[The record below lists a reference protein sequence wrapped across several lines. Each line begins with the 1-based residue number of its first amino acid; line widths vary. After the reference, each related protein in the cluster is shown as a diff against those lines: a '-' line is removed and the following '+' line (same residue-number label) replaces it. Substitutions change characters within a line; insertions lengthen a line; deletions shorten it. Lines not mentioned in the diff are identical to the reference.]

1 MDVKGRMMDVAG
13 RVDGR
18 LGRFKWHNSDT
29 LGRIRVPEGTD
40 GLRRLTTWDLGT
52 FGPELSLKAI

>member
-18 LGRFKWHNSDT
+18 LGRFKWHNSGP
-29 LGRIRVPEGTD
+29 LRRVRVPEGTD
-40 GLRRLTTWDLGT
+40 GLRRLSTWDFGTLGS
-52 FGPELSLKAI
+52 GLSLKAI